1 MTDTFSVVSQVLQ
14 QWGAQVTPIRT
25 SDKNESDWLA
35 TFGDFRLLVEEKTK
49 LESEHAYLQKRDT
62 LARGEAHGSTFPLV
76 HNNRLSGIVRK
87 AAKQLAS
94 TGSDIQH
101 QCRVVWFTGTGFD
114 AKAKHYQFMA
124 TLYGS
129 TKIFELN
136 RPGLKD
142 CYFFR
147 NADFY
152 RFKDQLD
159 GAVVAYLRGDQVTVK
174 LCLNPYSAG
183 WKALRDSVFAA
194 NFKFG
199 LRDPVAEEAAGD
211 AYIADTDLDRANP
224 CGIVKFLEK
233 KYALE
238 QAQSMDM
245 NLASALVAV
254 PQRKGPVS

>member
-1 MTDTFSVVSQVLQ
+1 M
-14 QWGAQVTPIRT
+14 TPIRT
-25 SDKNESDWLA
+25 SDKDESDWLA

-49 LESEHAYLQKRDT
+49 IENEQADLERREK
-62 LARGEAHGSTFPLV
+62 LARGEVHGSTLPLV

-94 TGSDIQH
+94 TASDIDH
-101 QCRVVWFTGTGFD
+101 HCRVVWFTGTGFD
-114 AKAKHYQFMA
+114 AEAKHYQFMA

-159 GAVVAYLRGDQVTVK
+159 GAVVAYLKGDQVTVK
-174 LCLNPYSAG
+174 LCLNPYAAG
-183 WKALRDSVFAA
+183 WEALRDSVFAA
-194 NFKFG
+194 NFKLG
-199 LRDPVAEEAAGD
+199 LIDPVAEEAAGD

-224 CGIVKFLEK
+224 HGIVRFLEQ

-238 QAQSMDM
+238 QAQNMDM
-245 NLASALVAV
+245 HLASALVAM
-254 PQRKGPVS
+254 PR